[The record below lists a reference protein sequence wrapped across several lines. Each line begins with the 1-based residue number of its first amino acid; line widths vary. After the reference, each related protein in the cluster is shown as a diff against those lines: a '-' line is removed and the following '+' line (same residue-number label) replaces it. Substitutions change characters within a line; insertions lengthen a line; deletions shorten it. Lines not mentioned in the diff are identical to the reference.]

1 MSGTPKAPPAAPT
14 AMPPAAPPEDGPA
27 LRAALIATA
36 LETVRCGLNVNKS
49 GNVSARCRRGGQE
62 GLLITPTGLPYQALQ
77 PDDIVFV
84 ELASGRASGRRAPSS
99 EWRVHYDILQARA
112 EFGAIVH
119 THSPAATALSCHG
132 LDLPAFHYMIAVC
145 GGPDVRCAPYAT
157 FGTQELSDHAL
168 AALQGRKACLL
179 ANHGSVG
186 CGSSLDA
193 ALAVAMEVEHLSHVY
208 LLARQLGEPRR
219 LDAAQMDAVTEK
231 FRSGYGQR

>member
-1 MSGTPKAPPAAPT
+1 VSADYPLAEL
-14 AMPPAAPPEDGPA
+14 PEDGPS
-27 LRAALIATA
+27 LRAELIETA
-36 LETVRCGLNVNKS
+36 LAAVRCGLNVNKS
-49 GNVSARCRRGGQE
+49 GNVSVRCRRGPAQ

-84 ELASGRASGRRAPSS
+84 DLEHGRCTGCRAPSS
-99 EWRVHYDILQARA
+99 EWRIHYDILRARA

-132 LDLPAFHYMIAVC
+132 LDLPPFHYMIAVC

-168 AALQGRKACLL
+168 AALDGRKACLL
-179 ANHGSVG
+179 GNHGSVG
-186 CGSSLDA
+186 CGKDLAA
-193 ALAVAMEVEHLSHVY
+193 ALAVATEVEHLSHIY

-219 LDAAQMDAVTEK
+219 LSDSQMTAVTEK